1 MKIIKKIIEIIMSFL
16 VKTRKDTESVITESI
31 IETIKEKPMKN
42 MKRPD
47 LINQL
52 KRHEG
57 LVLHAYRCSANRW
70 TIGYGRNLQDKG
82 LSNEEK
88 EMFGVE
94 KSMDMLTRKITKAQA
109 TKLLTSDVA
118 EFEASVISKVSFFDE
133 LDSVRQD
140 ILINMAFNMGINR
153 LMKFKNMLGK
163 LKEHDYQGSADEMK
177 DSKWYV
183 QVGIRSAE
191 LYVQMVTGEYV

>member
-1 MKIIKKIIEIIMSFL
+1 MEIIKKILEIIISFL
-16 VKTRKDTESVITESI
+16 VKKQEDISPFI

-183 QVGIRSAE
+183 QVGIRSSE
-191 LYVQMVTGEYV
+191 LYIQMVTGEYV

>member
-1 MKIIKKIIEIIMSFL
+1 MEIIKKILEIIISFL
-16 VKTRKDTESVITESI
+16 VKKQEDISPFI

>member
-1 MKIIKKIIEIIMSFL
+1 MEIIKKILEIIISFL
-16 VKTRKDTESVITESI
+16 VKKQEDISPFI

-183 QVGIRSAE
+183 QVGIRSSE